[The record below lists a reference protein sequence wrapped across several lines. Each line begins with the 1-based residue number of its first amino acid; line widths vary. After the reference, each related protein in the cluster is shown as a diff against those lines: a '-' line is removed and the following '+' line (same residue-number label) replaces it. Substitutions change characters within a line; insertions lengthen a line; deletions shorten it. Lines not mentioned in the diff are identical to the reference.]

1 VKITADF
8 TAALRF
14 LTRLPLGEPDRMRV
28 FGARAFPLV
37 GLVLGLAGVAAD
49 AATRALPSG
58 LRNVEIL
65 VLWALVTGA
74 IHHDGLADVLD
85 ALGGS
90 TREERL
96 RIMADSA
103 VGVFAALGLV
113 LLVAT
118 ELAALA
124 ELTGRVRSTALVV
137 SPVLGRWAM
146 LLSAFRAPCARDEGL
161 GAQFVHD
168 LGRDDVVVATLVTLA
183 LVTIVAGM
191 RGLPAL
197 LVVAAT
203 AAGIRRLARSAFGGV
218 SGDVLGASSAI
229 AEAAALVFWAVT

>member
-14 LTRLPLGEPDRMRV
+14 LTRLPLPAPDPAPV
-28 FGARAFPLV
+28 FGASAFPLV
-37 GLVLGLAGVAAD
+37 GLMLGLAGLVTD

-58 LRNVEIL
+58 VRNVGIL
-65 VLWALVTGA
+65 VLWALATGA
-74 IHHDGLADVLD
+74 IHYDGLADVLD

-90 TREERL
+90 TREERQ
-96 RIMADSA
+96 RIMRDSA
-103 VGVFAALGLV
+103 VGVFAVLGLV

-124 ELTGRVRSTALVV
+124 GLIGRARSTALVL
-137 SPVLGRWAM
+137 SPVLGRWAI

-161 GAQFVHD
+161 GARFVRD
-168 LGRDDVVVATLVTLA
+168 LGRGDVALATLVTLA
-183 LVTIVAGM
+183 LLTVAAGA
-191 RGLPAL
+191 RGWLAAL
-197 LVVAAT
+197 LVATT
-203 AAGIRRLARSAFGGV
+203 AAGIRRLALSAFGGV

-229 AEAAALVFWAVT
+229 AEAAALVFWAAT